1 MVFLFLNDN
10 SMLST
15 DTFYVTELS
24 EIGKKEVAEKY
35 YGKLYLSQT
44 FGFDQVEYY
53 LDEKSFNRLRKAI
66 VDHEGVILF
75 TRKDT
80 FETIFKFEI
89 NVAEV
94 V

>member
-10 SMLST
+10 SLLST

-24 EIGKKEVAEKY
+24 EKGKKEVAEKY
-35 YGKLYLSQT
+35 YGKLYLPET
-44 FGFDQVEYY
+44 FGFAQVEYY

-66 VDHEGVILF
+66 AANEGVTLS

-80 FETIFKFEI
+80 FDTIFKYEI
-89 NVAEV
+89 NIADV

>member
-10 SMLST
+10 SVLST

-24 EIGKKEVAEKY
+24 EKGKKEVAEKY
-35 YGKLYLSQT
+35 YGKLYLPET

-66 VDHEGVILF
+66 AANEGVTLS

-80 FETIFKFEI
+80 FDTIFKYEF